1 MNKSRIE
8 SHLTEH
14 KALDITTF
22 TAALVSTSRLFGD
35 TRPWWRGQR
44 DSNWRLRAGLH
55 RKGLEGKEI
64 NLNARF
70 RLMAKA
76 RRGDCPISEDS
87 LGWLFLMQHYRLP
100 TRLLDWSQSPL
111 VALYFAL
118 EEPDDNDAAV
128 WALSPTR
135 LNLVEA
141 ETESICMPGSPTV
154 GRLGI
159 QAFRPNTKQRDER
172 ILSVL
177 TEEADARHMVQQS
190 AFTLHGRSEAL
201 DERSDCGRFLTRI
214 RIPSVA
220 KNGLRQVL
228 ALYGVTRA
236 SLFPDLENLAA
247 ELAGLDF
254 ADALRVPEPSDE
266 PKAAS

>member
-1 MNKSRIE
+1 MAKSR
-8 SHLTEH
+8 
-14 KALDITTF
+14 
-22 TAALVSTSRLFGD
+22 
-35 TRPWWRGQR
+35 
-44 DSNWRLRAGLH
+44 RA
-55 RKGLEGKEI
+55 
-64 NLNARF
+64 
-70 RLMAKA
+70 
-76 RRGDCPISEDS
+76 DCPISADA

-128 WALSPTR
+128 WALSPTQ
-135 LNLVEA
+135 LNLIEA
-141 ETESICMPGSPTV
+141 ETKSICMPGSPTL

-159 QAFRPNTKQRDER
+159 QAFRPDAKQRDGR

-190 AFTLHGRSEAL
+190 AFTLHGRSDAL
-201 DERSDCGRFLTRI
+201 DERSDCGQFLTRI
-214 RIPSVA
+214 RLPSGA
-220 KNGLRQVL
+220 KSGLRQVL

-247 ELAGLDF
+247 ELARLDF
-254 ADALRVPEPSDE
+254 VDALRVPEPSDE
-266 PKAAS
+266 PNVTS